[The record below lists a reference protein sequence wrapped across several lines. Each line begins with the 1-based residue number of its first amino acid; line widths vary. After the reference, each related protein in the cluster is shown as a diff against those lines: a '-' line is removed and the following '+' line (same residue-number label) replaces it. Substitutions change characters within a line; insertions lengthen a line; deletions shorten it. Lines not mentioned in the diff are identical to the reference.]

1 MGVNKMLKMNVFL
14 IIAIAAVSS
23 HAESNGD
30 MTKLSSFILDLRTQ
44 VKHLVSKVD
53 GINSRVGGIESKVDG
68 INSKLQPLEQKI
80 EEVNGQL
87 GRLHT
92 LETKVDGISGMLQG
106 VSVDV
111 ESVKKGY
118 TGNPFSSCTG
128 QVMTVTGTTI
138 KYPLTGNYGTNLN
151 CKWIVKAGNNVKVSF
166 TKFDLESGN
175 CAGHPSGPCDYV
187 EVLQG
192 GQRKAKWSGHSL
204 PSDELVLTGDFTVH
218 FNSDRSNQFK
228 GFQLEIEK
236 NE

>member
-1 MGVNKMLKMNVFL
+1 MNKMVKMNVFI

-23 HAESNGD
+23 HAESKGE

-68 INSKLQPLEQKI
+68 INSRLQPLERKI

-92 LETKVDGISGMLQG
+92 LERKVDGINGILQG

-128 QVMTVTGTTI
+128 EVITVTGTTI
-138 KYPLTGNYGTNLN
+138 KYPLTGYYGTNLN
-151 CKWIVKAGNNVKVSF
+151 CKWIVKAGNNVKISF
-166 TKFDLESGN
+166 TMFDLEDTSFGT
-175 CAGHPSGPCDYV
+175 CGGGPCDYV
-187 EVLQG
+187 EVSQH
-192 GQRKAKWSGHSL
+192 GQSKGKWNGHSV
-204 PSDELVLTGDFTVH
+204 PSHELVLNGDFIVN
-218 FNSDRSNQFK
+218 FNSDASNQYK

>member
-1 MGVNKMLKMNVFL
+1 MNVFL

-23 HAESNGD
+23 HAESKGE

-53 GINSRVGGIESKVDG
+53 GINSRVGGIESKVNG
-68 INSKLQPLEQKI
+68 INSRLQPLERKI

-92 LETKVDGISGMLQG
+92 LESKVDGISGILQG

-128 QVMTVTGTTI
+128 QVITVTGTTI
-138 KYPLTGNYGTNLN
+138 KYPLTGNYGINLN
-151 CKWIVKAGNNVKVSF
+151 CKWIVKAGNNVKISF
-166 TKFDLESGN
+166 TKFDLENGLCN
-175 CAGHPSGPCDYV
+175 YHPNGPCDYV
-187 EVLQG
+187 EVLQH
-192 GQRKAKWSGHSL
+192 GQRKGKWSGHSL
-204 PSDELVLTGDFTVH
+204 PSDELVLNGDFTVH
-218 FNSDRSNQFK
+218 FISDSSNQFK

>member
-68 INSKLQPLEQKI
+68 INSRLQPLERKI

-92 LETKVDGISGMLQG
+92 LESKVDGINGVLHG

-118 TGNPFSSCTG
+118 TGNPFSSCNG
-128 QVMTVTGTTI
+128 QVITVTGTTI
-138 KYPLTGNYGTNLN
+138 KYPLTGIYGRGDN
-151 CKWIVKAGNNVKVSF
+151 CKWIVKAGDNVKISF
-166 TKFDLESGN
+166 TKFDVEDMQSTCSG
-175 CAGHPSGPCDYV
+175 GPCDYV
-187 EVLQG
+187 EIQQN
-192 GQRKAKWSGHSL
+192 GQRKGRWFGHSV
-204 PSDELVLTGDFTVH
+204 PSDELVLNGDFTVS
-218 FNSDRSNQFK
+218 FVSDGTSKEYK
-228 GFQLEIEK
+228 GFQMEIEK